1 VLKKNCIGKNRQ
13 IARTLR
19 FMHVFP
25 SFGQGG
31 VPIRISMLINHLGS
45 VCHHTILALDGN
57 ISCIARI
64 DPDCSVVTHIPEF
77 NNRNSFDNLFKIRRT
92 LVREQ
97 PDILLTHSWGSIEWV
112 FANQFGRSCR
122 HIHFESGFNPEEAD
136 RQLLR
141 RELLRRVLLRRAD
154 RVVVPSKTLE
164 KLAMTSWRV
173 KPSQIECIP
182 NGVDW
187 RKYSRPPYRDLIPG
201 LVSSPGETIIG
212 TVAPLRTIKNIARLV
227 RAFSAVTQACPAR
240 LLIIGEGI
248 ERARLA
254 AQVES
259 LGIADRV
266 VFAGHFEQPE
276 LVIGLIDVFAI
287 SSDSEQMSNSL
298 LQAMASG
305 RPIVATDVG
314 DVADMVA
321 PANRPFVVPKADEA
335 AFYRALLTLAQ
346 QPELR
351 DRLGT
356 MNRVRAQNIYP
367 EEKMFAAY
375 RRLLAEFFP
384 DLG

>member
-1 VLKKNCIGKNRQ
+1 MFFIVT
-13 IARTLR
+13 RT
-19 FMHVFP
+19 
-25 SFGQGG
+25 
-31 VPIRISMLINHLGS
+31 
-45 VCHHTILALDGN
+45 
-57 ISCIARI
+57 
-64 DPDCSVVTHIPEF
+64 PEF
-77 NNRNSFDNLFKIRRT
+77 NNRNSFGNLFKIRRT
-92 LVREQ
+92 LVREH

-141 RELLRRVLLRRAD
+141 RELVRRVLLRRAD
-154 RVVVPSKTLE
+154 RIVVPSKTLE
-164 KLAMTSWRV
+164 KLALMSWRA
-173 KPSQIECIP
+173 PSQIEWIP

-187 RKYSRPPYRDLIPG
+187 RKYSQPPCRDLLPG

-212 TVAPLRTIKNIARLV
+212 TVAPLRTIRNIARLV

-240 LLIIGEGI
+240 LLIVGEGI

-254 AQVES
+254 ALVEA

-287 SSDSEQMSNSL
+287 SSDSEQMPNSL

-321 PANRPFVVPKADEA
+321 PANRPFVVAKADEA
-335 AFYRALLTLAQ
+335 AFSRALLTLAQ

-351 DRLGT
+351 ERLGT

-367 EEKMFAAY
+367 EERMFAAY